1 MIPNQFYNQVSN
13 FFRTKGIIVPSDNQ
27 WMQGCID
34 FYLSENPNS
43 NLNEGQAFVFD
54 QWLLADLC
62 DVGVPCLPP
71 NLSTRHSSV
80 LQGCLTLQVNEVM
93 NVGQPAYA
101 QLQKVRKL
109 ATENAE
115 VNDNKPTTQAWEP
128 KGGRM
133 LRLIMTDGVQK
144 VFGMEYKPIPALQE
158 PFIPGFKILIR
169 GPIECRKGVFLLE
182 ERHLTVFGGEVDDLV
197 IQNSLENLL
206 LKSLNQNEPFNNQP
220 PNLPLHRNPP
230 VATSTSNPPVN
241 RNNQMRQHNNSPQND
256 QINPDFFEGFLD
268 DEDDDLLAMHLDQ
281 VAAEENNAMNTS
293 QHLNSDED
301 EELLLVSENLLNR
314 NAASPV
320 RENASRDDHSHNY
333 SYLHLAGPSSSR
345 YNLTNQEDN
354 FSRSSQDSGI
364 LSRTSQTLKSTIP
377 VAKIKPNPIPEM
389 STNACPGPSAQ
400 GSREVP
406 RVIGTSCTPRLPD
419 LPFLKRTA
427 LSPLKD
433 SQENH
438 PIDKR
443 MRSSSI
449 DSGINNANT
458 HLNLAASFFELFQDL
473 SVPKFVEAKVASLVS
488 KLRIKDR
495 KWMLTVNISDGQE
508 TIEADFSPEVLEK
521 LVGESADDITDKR
534 DEIERNPTLKMQIR
548 DVIAAGKAKIGSLEA
563 KMKVEVP
570 NLNAIPVI
578 TEVIEE

>member
-158 PFIPGFKILIR
+158 PFIPGFKPTCSSITNCAPAR
-169 GPIECRKGVFLLE
+169 
-182 ERHLTVFGGEVDDLV
+182 
-197 IQNSLENLL
+197 
-206 LKSLNQNEPFNNQP
+206 NQNEPFNNQP